1 MKLGD
6 VASILTG
13 IVVKRKQAD
22 LADDTIK
29 KYNILTLKSFDYDG
43 LLNTNELD
51 SFDSMEMIDDKYL
64 TKKGDT
70 IIRLSYPNTAISIKN
85 EIGLLIPSLFAVIRL
100 MSKSILPEYL
110 ALYLNSD
117 AMRKFY
123 SINSVGSVVK
133 IVKTSALRDIELDV
147 PEIMRQKKVVELY
160 DLMIKE
166 KRLYEDL
173 KNEKAKYNNEIIKRL
188 LSGGSANGN

>member
-1 MKLGD
+1 MFLKLGD
-6 VASILTG
+6 VANILTG

-22 LADDTIK
+22 LSDDTIK

-43 LLNTNELD
+43 LLNIDELD
-51 SFDSMEMIDDKYL
+51 SFDSIEMIDDKYI
-64 TKKGDT
+64 TKKGDV

-100 MSKSILPEYL
+100 ISKSILPEYL
-110 ALYLNSD
+110 SLYLNSD

-147 PEIMRQKKVVELY
+147 PEIMRQKKVIELY

-173 KNEKAKYNNEIIKRL
+173 KNEKTKYNNEIIKKL
-188 LSGGSANGN
+188 LSGGY